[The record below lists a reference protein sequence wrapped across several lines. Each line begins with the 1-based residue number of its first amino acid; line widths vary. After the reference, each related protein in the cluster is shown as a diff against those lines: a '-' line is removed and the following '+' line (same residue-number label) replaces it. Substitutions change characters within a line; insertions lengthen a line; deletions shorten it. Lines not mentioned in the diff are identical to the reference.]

1 MTEHVVNSIVKM
13 LIIFFVLMYGV
24 VAGYAEQSIEDIAKS
39 GLAQTQGF
47 ASSEGSGNQL
57 PNYSRD
63 KVEQEAESIDKI
75 DDAEMKTK
83 AHNAMTSAD
92 SSSAEGITR
101 DAMGKKTLD
110 GFEEHELFTKAE
122 KIWADPVSEMKKITS
137 EGCKEKVLSIQVNK
151 QSNQYRK
158 KVTKEKHYDTEL
170 YEETC
175 EKPASNIVCE
185 KTLSVSCGNLSDCG
199 FDAGGITKDSIDGN
213 IYWRA
218 NYPNIYLGTID
229 KVRQRKECVIMDKK
243 VTFRIKDKGAVKEF
257 RITNIQYSDWIRV
270 SVNGVQAYN
279 TMGGNGDFWKEGS
292 SQWTTLHSGSA
303 RRTCNTKEFYN
314 ISPNVDLKPYLREG
328 HNTMRI
334 ELAFGNSGRLYLKL
348 KASQYCCRNF
358 NDKWEKRC
366 WEG

>member
-1 MTEHVVNSIVKM
+1 M

-185 KTLSVSCGNLSDCG
+185 KTLQKTV
-199 FDAGGITKDSIDGN
+199 
-213 IYWRA
+213 
-218 NYPNIYLGTID
+218 
-229 KVRQRKECVIMDKK
+229 
-243 VTFRIKDKGAVKEF
+243 
-257 RITNIQYSDWIRV
+257 
-270 SVNGVQAYN
+270 
-279 TMGGNGDFWKEGS
+279 
-292 SQWTTLHSGSA
+292 
-303 RRTCNTKEFYN
+303 
-314 ISPNVDLKPYLREG
+314 
-328 HNTMRI
+328 
-334 ELAFGNSGRLYLKL
+334 
-348 KASQYCCRNF
+348 
-358 NDKWEKRC
+358 
-366 WEG
+366 